1 MATQAERN
9 ARLDELAT
17 ATTEWATK
25 RRAALQKQAD
35 FGKKLLKGRT
45 GAERLNNSSVTTAS
59 ALVVDAIGQFLS
71 GE

>member
-1 MATQAERN
+1 VATQAERN

-17 ATTEWATK
+17 ATSVWAAK

-45 GAERLNNSSVTTAS
+45 GSERLNNSSVATAS
-59 ALVVDAIGQFLS
+59 ELVVDEIGQFLS